1 MEEIKTIK
9 DINIVFSGATL
20 WEEEGTVN
28 FYFEENTIIDA
39 DLVFQIFYENSSF
52 NCMKNKFTL
61 LNLEGVEG
69 ATLEGLSLLNQNL
82 ENFSCQ
88 KALLVNNEKTDI
100 IGRVLANSFNHAKPT
115 KVFKSALEADMWMN

>member
-1 MEEIKTIK
+1 MEVIKTIK
-9 DINIVFSGATL
+9 DQNIVSSGVTL

-28 FYFEENTIIDA
+28 FYFEEDTIIDA
-39 DLVFQIFYENSSF
+39 DLVFQIFDENSSF
-52 NCMKNKFTL
+52 NCMKNKSTL

-82 ENFSCQ
+82 ENFSRR
-88 KALLVNNEKTDI
+88 KAILVNNEKTDI

-115 KVFKSALEADMWMN
+115 KVFKSALEADTWMN